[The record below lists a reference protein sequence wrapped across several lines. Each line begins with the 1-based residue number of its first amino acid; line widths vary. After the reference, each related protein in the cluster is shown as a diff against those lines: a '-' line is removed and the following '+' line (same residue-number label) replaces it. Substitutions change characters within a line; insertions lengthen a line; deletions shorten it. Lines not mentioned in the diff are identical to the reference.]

1 MRQGIPSKKDL
12 GKKIGPDDVGNDDLA
27 AIGVKTGLNPL
38 RTCDIANTRGWRGK
52 EFPASGGH
60 TNARCAE

>member
-1 MRQGIPSKKDL
+1 MRNGIPSKKDL
-12 GKKIGPDDVGNDDLA
+12 GKIIGPDDVGNDDLA
-27 AIGVKTGLNPL
+27 AISMKTGLNPL
-38 RTCDIANTRGWRGK
+38 RTCDIVNTRGRRGK